1 MIFKTALADALYVN
15 WALPVEC
22 LPKPPAPLELDRVL
36 ERGESFG
43 FATLVLFH
51 QEGLRAAALP
61 WPRFSFPQCNLR
73 LPVRDGD
80 GQPAVWILR
89 ELVPAWV
96 VPWARAFGRQPA
108 SAAVFDV
115 KTSPDGA
122 ERRWALY
129 AGQPLAVRARPAAP
143 AAERPSLGAWVDT
156 VAFFRDRP
164 RAYLAAPQLRRIE
177 TAHPRLDGLP
187 VSIEVQRPEWLA
199 AQLPAVAEETWSR
212 PHSAFV
218 VASARLSFAVE
229 SGRVVAVPAQAP
241 VPG

>member
-1 MIFKTALADALYVN
+1 MNFKTALADALYVN
-15 WALPVEC
+15 WALPVAC

-36 ERGESFG
+36 DQGESFG

-73 LPVRDGD
+73 LPVRDAE

-115 KTSPDGA
+115 KTAPDGA

-129 AGQPLAVRARPAAP
+129 AGKPLALTARAAAP
-143 AAERPSLGAWVDT
+143 SAERPRLGGWSET

-164 RAYLAAPQLRRIE
+164 RAYLSAPELRRIE
-177 TAHPRLDGLP
+177 TAHPRLDALP
-187 VSIEVQRPEWLA
+187 VSIDVQRFEWLA
-199 AQLPAVAEETWSR
+199 AQLPEPAAESWAR

-218 VASARLSFAVE
+218 VATARLSFAVE
-229 SGRVVAVPAQAP
+229 SGRVAAVPAQAA